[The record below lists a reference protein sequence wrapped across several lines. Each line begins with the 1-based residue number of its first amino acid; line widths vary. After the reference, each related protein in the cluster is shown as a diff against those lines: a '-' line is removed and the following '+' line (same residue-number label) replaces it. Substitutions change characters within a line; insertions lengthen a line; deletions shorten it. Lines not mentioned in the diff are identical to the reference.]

1 MERMIMY
8 VMAAGVVLGAI
19 DRIFGNKKGYGKRME
34 DGFMYL
40 GPTALSM
47 VGMMCMIP
55 VFSKMAEQLLMP
67 LYHLTKIDPAMFGG
81 LLAIDMGGYQLAKDI
96 AVDAG
101 LGAYAGIVVAATFGC
116 TFIFTIPVGMRVLE
130 KEDYPFFFRGITAG
144 LVTLPAGLMA
154 GGLICGFSVFR
165 ILHQNGLI
173 LIVSLLLMAGLKWQP
188 ERLVRWLGMFASAMQ
203 VVITIGLMLGA
214 VRYMTGIS
222 VVPGLYP
229 IEEAMKVVAAIGIV
243 MLGSLPAAEFLQRIL
258 KKPFGW
264 LGGKIGLNEVSVA
277 GLFVGTVSV
286 LPQLTMLKNMDR
298 LGKIV
303 NTAYIVSAASMFAAH
318 IGFTMNVQ
326 PDLLGALIAA
336 KLTGGFTAALL
347 AVFLFK
353 NKMPENRDSG
363 ILSENH

>member
-1 MERMIMY
+1 
-8 VMAAGVVLGAI
+8 
-19 DRIFGNKKGYGKRME
+19 
-34 DGFMYL
+34 
-40 GPTALSM
+40 
-47 VGMMCMIP
+47 
-55 VFSKMAEQLLMP
+55 
-67 LYHLTKIDPAMFGG
+67 MFGG

-101 LGAYAGIVVAATFGC
+101 LGAYAGIVVAATFGR
-116 TFIFTIPVGMRVLE
+116 TFIFTIPVGMRMLE
-130 KEDYPFFFRGITAG
+130 KRRLSLFLQRDYGGPRDTAG
-144 LVTLPAGLMA
+144 RTYGR
-154 GGLICGFSVFR
+154 GLICGFSVFR

-173 LIVSLLLMAGLKWQP
+173 LIVSLLFDGRAEMAAGAPGSVAWNVCIGDAGGHYDRADAGRCPVYDRHIGRSGTLSDRGSHEGGCSHWDCDARQSSGG
-188 ERLVRWLGMFASAMQ
+188 RISA
-203 VVITIGLMLGA
+203 V
-214 VRYMTGIS
+214 Y
-222 VVPGLYP
+222 
-229 IEEAMKVVAAIGIV
+229 
-243 MLGSLPAAEFLQRIL
+243 F

-336 KLTGGFTAALL
+336 KLTGGFY
-347 AVFLFK
+347 
-353 NKMPENRDSG
+353 SG
-363 ILSENH
+363 ASGGFSV

>member
-1 MERMIMY
+1 MY

-188 ERLVRWLGMFASAMQ
+188 ECLVRWLGMFASAMQ

-258 KKPFGW
+258 KS
-264 LGGKIGLNEVSVA
+264 LLDGLAEKSV
-277 GLFVGTVSV
+277 
-286 LPQLTMLKNMDR
+286 
-298 LGKIV
+298 
-303 NTAYIVSAASMFAAH
+303 
-318 IGFTMNVQ
+318 
-326 PDLLGALIAA
+326 
-336 KLTGGFTAALL
+336 
-347 AVFLFK
+347 
-353 NKMPENRDSG
+353 
-363 ILSENH
+363 